1 MSVFERLWDHKPV
14 SNGFGRFSTPPAT
27 GFATPMSIDPNQIDQ
42 TALSTEVGERLV
54 YLNGSILP
62 ESRALISF
70 RDAGFVYGDAVFDT
84 ARTFNGRLFKL
95 KEHVDRLYETLRY
108 VRIDISL
115 GRQEMMDATE
125 HLVSKNLALLGEKED
140 YWVSQRISRG
150 VPALDGEPPIQD
162 GPTIVI
168 ECTPLPL
175 RARAP
180 MFRDGIDAV
189 IAPLRRVAPD
199 ALSPN
204 AKTNNYMNAMLAQ
217 REVTAIRPGAWALQ
231 LDRDGHI
238 AEGIGCNAFFVH
250 DGAVVTP
257 TTEYVLPGISR
268 ATAIDLCRE
277 LEIPISEQRVS
288 VHKAAI
294 ASEAFFT
301 STSLCLCPLR
311 SLNGRQYLGVDG
323 PVTRRLMDAFKEKVG
338 MDYEAQYRAHE
349 RDGPAMTGF

>member
-1 MSVFERLWDHKPV
+1 MSSPRQARPQPAGQNERV
-14 SNGFGRFSTPPAT
+14 
-27 GFATPMSIDPNQIDQ
+27 
-42 TALSTEVGERLV
+42 V
-54 YLNGSILP
+54 YLNGAIVP
-62 ESRALISF
+62 ESRALLSF

-84 ARTFNGRLFKL
+84 ARTFNGVSFKL
-95 KEHVDRLYETLRY
+95 KEHVDRLFDTLSY
-108 VRIDISL
+108 VRIDVPLS
-115 GRQEMMDATE
+115 RQEMIDATE
-125 HLVSKNLALLGEKED
+125 SVVTLNRPFLGENED

-189 IAPLRRVAPD
+189 IAPLRRVPPD

-217 REVTAIRPGAWALQ
+217 REVTAVRPGAWALQ
-231 LDRDGHI
+231 LDHDGHI

-250 DGAVVTP
+250 DGVVSTP
-257 TTEYVLPGISR
+257 TTENILPGISR
-268 ATAIDLCRE
+268 AVAIEICNELGIPVRE
-277 LEIPISEQRVS
+277 QTVS
-288 VHKAAI
+288 MHMATT

-311 SLNGRQYLGVDG
+311 SLNGRPYLGIAG
-323 PVTRRLMDAFKEKVG
+323 PIAKRLMAGFTEKVG
-338 MDYEAQYRAHE
+338 MDYAGQYLAHL
-349 RDGPAMTGF
+349 RDGPAGTGF

>member
-1 MSVFERLWDHKPV
+1 MPNKPPPFPAMQNERV
-14 SNGFGRFSTPPAT
+14 
-27 GFATPMSIDPNQIDQ
+27 
-42 TALSTEVGERLV
+42 V
-54 YLNGSILP
+54 YLNGQIVP
-62 ESRALISF
+62 ESRALLSF

-84 ARTFNGRLFKL
+84 ARTFNGKLFKL
-95 KEHVDRLYETLRY
+95 KEHIDRLYETLAY
-108 VRIDISL
+108 VRIDVPL
-115 GRQEMMDATE
+115 TRQEMIDATE
-125 HLVSKNLALLGEKED
+125 DVAARNRALLSENED

-168 ECTPLPL
+168 ECMPLPL

-189 IAPLRRVAPD
+189 IAPLKRISPD

-238 AEGIGCNAFFVH
+238 AEGIGCNVFFVH
-250 DGAVVTP
+250 EGVVVTP
-257 TTEYVLPGISR
+257 TTEFVLPGVSR
-268 ATAIDLCRE
+268 AVAIDLCRE
-277 LEIPISEQRVS
+277 LDIPISEQTVS
-288 VHKAAI
+288 MHKATT

-301 STSLCLCPLR
+301 STSLCLCPVR
-311 SLNGRQYLGVDG
+311 SLNGRPYLGVAG
-323 PVTRRLMDAFKEKVG
+323 PVVKRLMDGFKEKVG
-338 MDYEAQYRAHE
+338 MDYAAQYLAHL
-349 RDGPAMTGF
+349 RDGPAGPGF